1 MLGLK
6 LCATTPTYIGYFKHL
21 VKYIQSV
28 TTTTTTTKPIDSH
41 PCKVHVL
48 YIKMPLNILL
58 ESLNLF
64 RTHQAPPNSWTR
76 VLHIISP
83 KSSKPISS
91 GQILLTLLS
100 HLLNL
105 SIPGRWPSRFQPS
118 PSLWS
123 STPFT
128 PLFPRSSLLAL
139 RGQDTP
145 AHLRGLSATLLSWRV
160 PSAPPPPQQQSA
172 SYPLLPCPS
181 LGSSGFQP
189 VGFLPGQLPQVSS
202 LTLSLESSP
211 FNCPDVPCFPSR
223 LS

>member
-21 VKYIQSV
+21 VKYIQSE
-28 TTTTTTTKPIDSH
+28 TTITTKPIDSH

-91 GQILLTLLS
+91 GRILLTLLS

-128 PLFPRSSLLAL
+128 PLFPRSSLLVL

-202 LTLSLESSP
+202 LTQSLESSP